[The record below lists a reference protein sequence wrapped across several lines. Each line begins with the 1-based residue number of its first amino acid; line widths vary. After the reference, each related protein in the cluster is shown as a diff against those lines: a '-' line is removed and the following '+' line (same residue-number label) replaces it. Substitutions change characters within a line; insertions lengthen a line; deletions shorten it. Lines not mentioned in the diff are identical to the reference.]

1 MKTLFILCFVLVSAL
16 LGAAEAKLQLVP
28 LFRGCSYYWS
38 GTAGQDVLPYVR
50 EGKTGKWIAGFAPVH
65 DLEKPELRGSVVY
78 LKEDTAYEFEL
89 RSADGKVLPDGRGTF
104 RTLGAPVPVAKTIV
118 LDEKILTVI

>member
-1 MKTLFILCFVLVSAL
+1 MKRFFILCFVLISAFA
-16 LGAAEAKLQLVP
+16 GAAEAKLQLVP

-50 EGKTGKWIAGFAPVH
+50 EGGTEKWVAGFTPVH

-78 LKEDTAYEFEL
+78 LKEDAAYEFEL
-89 RSADGKVLPDGRGTF
+89 RTRCENNRSG
-104 RTLGAPVPVAKTIV
+104 
-118 LDEKILTVI
+118 

>member
-1 MKTLFILCFVLVSAL
+1 MKRFLILCFVLISAFA
-16 LGAAEAKLQLVP
+16 GAAEAELQLVP

-50 EGKTGKWIAGFAPVH
+50 EGGTEKWVAGFAPVH

-78 LKEDTAYEFEL
+78 LKEDTVYEFEL
-89 RSADGKVLPDGRGTF
+89 RSADGKDNCSG
-104 RTLGAPVPVAKTIV
+104 
-118 LDEKILTVI
+118 